1 MKWMILLLP
10 GVLFGIISGCG
21 VNEARVQELARQEAK
36 NAIEEYKKSFAPDKY
51 VFGLPWED
59 EWCYA
64 QGVRTGNLIFISGQ
78 LAHSRDVKA
87 NGQPELYFG
96 SFEDQYR
103 YALDNVKAVVEH
115 YGATMDDIVFLQN
128 FVDRDAEGKKAGDYW
143 KTAPPIIQKYFPK
156 GLQSMF
162 WTEVVDLFGEGE
174 LVEVMAI
181 AVAHNDAGEKK

>member
-1 MKWMILLLP
+1 MK
-10 GVLFGIISGCG
+10 GVIYLALSVFCFVISGCG
-21 VNEARVQELARQEAK
+21 LNESKVKELAHQEAQK
-36 NAIEEYKKSFAPDKY
+36 AIEEYKKSFAPEKY
-51 VFGLPWED
+51 RFGLPWED
-59 EWCYA
+59 EWSYS
-64 QGVRTGNLIFISGQ
+64 QGVRTGNMIFISGQ
-78 LAHSRDVKA
+78 LAHSRDKKA

-96 SFEDQYR
+96 SFEEQYR
-103 YALDNVKAVVEH
+103 YALENVKAVLEH

-181 AVAHNDAGEKK
+181 AVVH